1 VLWEQDGLT
10 QRELSVLA
18 GVMEPTTY
26 SALNAME
33 KLGYVTRRQL
43 ANSKKKVY
51 VFLTPKGRLLKSKLV
66 PAAEQVN
73 EIAVRGIAASDIA
86 TTRRTLLAVIENLAR
101 DEIDAAGNPRRILST
116 REMARLVSS
125 ADNNRKTAARKRA

>member
-1 VLWEQDGLT
+1 
-10 QRELSVLA
+10 
-18 GVMEPTTY
+18 
-26 SALNAME
+26 ME